1 MDRRDFLR
9 NVGAAGALCGA
20 TAALSAC
27 GAPPTESP
35 EGDPAPTAAPAQQS
49 ARPFVEWRMS
59 TSWPQS
65 LGVLDGTARQIA
77 RRVAAMTEGHF
88 IINVF
93 SAGEEQLVAPLDV
106 FDAVQ
111 QGDIECCHTVLFYFL
126 DKHEALSIATG
137 LPFGFTPQ
145 QQNAWLLYG
154 GGREAIQNVLSDF
167 AIRNLT
173 AGNTGTQMGGWFN
186 REVNVLADLEGLK
199 FRIPGLGGEV
209 MQQLGVE
216 TVVLSAMEIYD
227 ALDHG
232 AIDAAEWVGP
242 HDDEKLG
249 LHEVAEFY
257 YYPGWWEPGT
267 STDML
272 INQQAWDALPPLYQ
286 EVLETASHEVNVTM
300 LAQYE
305 MLNQEA
311 LARMVAGGVQLR
323 PYSEEI
329 LVAAKD
335 VAFALY
341 EELASTNPDFKAVF
355 EPWKAFRRNIYQ
367 WSRFNELSFA
377 KFATSSVF

>member
-9 NVGAAGALCGA
+9 NVGAAGVLGGTA
-20 TAALSAC
+20 AALSAC
-27 GAPPTESP
+27 GAPPAE
-35 EGDPAPTAAPAQQS
+35 EAPTEAPAQES
-49 ARPFVEWRMS
+49 ALPAVEWRMA
-59 TSWPQS
+59 TSWPKS
-65 LGVLDGTARQIA
+65 LKVLDGAARQVGK
-77 RRVAAMTEGHF
+77 RVAAMTEGRF
-88 IINVF
+88 QITVF
-93 SAGEEQLVAPLDV
+93 AAGEEQLVAPLEV

-111 QGDIECCHTVLFYFL
+111 QGEVECCHTVLFYFL

-145 QQNAWLLYG
+145 QQNAWLLHG
-154 GGREAIQNVLSDF
+154 GGREAIRNVLSDF
-167 AIRNLT
+167 SMLNLT

-186 REVNVLADLEGLK
+186 REVNVLDDLQGLR
-199 FRIPGLGGEV
+199 FRIPGQGGQV

-216 TVVLSAMEIYD
+216 TVVLPAMEIYD
-227 ALDHG
+227 ALESG
-232 AIDAAEWVGP
+232 EIDAAEWVGP
-242 HDDEKLG
+242 YDDEKLG

-267 STDML
+267 SADML
-272 INQQAWDALPPLYQ
+272 VNQQAWDALPPLYQ
-286 EVLETASHEVNVTM
+286 EVLETATQQVNVSM

-311 LARMVAGGVQLR
+311 LARMVANGVQLR

-329 LVAAKD
+329 MMAAKD
-335 VAFALY
+335 AAFALY
-341 EELASTNPDFKAVF
+341 EDLASNNPDFKAIF
-355 EPWKAFRRNIYQ
+355 DPWKAFRRNIYQ